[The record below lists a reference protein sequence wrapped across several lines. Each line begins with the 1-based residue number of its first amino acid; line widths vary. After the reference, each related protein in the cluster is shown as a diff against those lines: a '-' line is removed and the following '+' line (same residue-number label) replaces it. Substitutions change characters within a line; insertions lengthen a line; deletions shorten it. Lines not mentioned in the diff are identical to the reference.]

1 MALLKMNDFEI
12 ECSLTYR
19 TIPVKSKLNGQS
31 FFTGDGRYH
40 SISNHINRTLINL
53 SLKDVQPKEWLR
65 LKNFIEETICF
76 QKVKVNVSVPHL
88 DLGEGVGTT
97 VLNCTYFKKTTEGI
111 YKIKMPA
118 LYDIN
123 FGFLK

>member
-88 DLGEGVGTT
+88 DLGEGGVELSQEVRRGQDLRAQTA
-97 VLNCTYFKKTTEGI
+97 EG
-111 YKIKMPA
+111 PGA
-118 LYDIN
+118 WV
-123 FGFLK
+123 